1 MGRERKDNHRIVRA
15 RSDGRG
21 GITPF
26 GLSGKDARKL
36 AGRTV
41 YAGDRKYK
49 IGRDGR
55 FHAPKEIMETYGVM
69 GDDGRRRLGF
79 TFSSNAAGEL
89 AVTFFTPRGADRNAQ
104 TGERSQ
110 SARDV
115 LKDPHSF
122 RDGALVHVPSD
133 AADFNW
139 SPVQ

>member
-1 MGRERKDNHRIVRA
+1 MGRERKDNHRIARA

-26 GLSGKDARKL
+26 GLTGKDARKL
-36 AGRTV
+36 AGRPV
-41 YAGDRKYK
+41 HVGDRELTV
-49 IGRDGR
+49 GRDGR
-55 FHAPKEIMETYGVM
+55 VNIPKDIMDTYGVV
-69 GDDGRRRLGF
+69 GDDGRRRLGC

-110 SARDV
+110 TARDV
-115 LKDPHSF
+115 LKDPRSF
-122 RDGALVHVPSD
+122 IDGELVLVPSD